1 MIHAVHTNNMSEM
14 GGLRKKMPITFWTFL
29 IGSLAL
35 AGVPPLAGFWSKDEL
50 LVVANEGGH
59 DVLFV
64 VLLLTALLTAFYMT
78 RAVLMTFFGE
88 FRGHGEPHEGPRT
101 MTGLLV
107 ALATVTV
114 FVGLLG
120 APQLGAPFGTW
131 VFFHE
136 IEEAL
141 FVPWIAVAS
150 TLAALLGIAI
160 GYRLYTPIASATR
173 SVRSGRRTRCSRTS
187 TTSTTS
193 TGRASSGRS
202 ETTCP
207 RRVLERPTII
217 DGVVNGAASFTKTL
231 GNGVNWFDEKVI
243 DGAVNGLANLA
254 GFTGG
259 LLRYIQSGNVQRYAV
274 FLFVGVVVLA
284 VVFTKLRLTEG
295 SEGAMTW
302 ENSAIT
308 ITTLLPLAGALVIA
322 LVPRRYETGG
332 PRARHRV
339 HGRGARL
346 RDRDRVRV
354 RLRRPRA
361 CSSSSTRAGSPRSA
375 PATTWGSTA
384 SACRCTCSR
393 SLLSFLCAIY
403 TWRFVPE
410 PGRTK
415 AFLALMLLL
424 ETGMAGTFIAFDL
437 ILFFVFWELV
447 LVPMYFLI
455 GIWGSRQPRVRR
467 DQVLPVHAVRVG
479 VHAAGLPG
487 DVLQLGSEPA
497 HVRHRRAPAVR
508 GVAAASRTT
517 SSWSS
522 SARSASGSR

>member
-1 MIHAVHTNNMSEM
+1 VIHAVHTNNMSEM
-14 GGLRKKMPITFWTFL
+14 GGLRKRMPITFWTFL

-59 DVLFV
+59 DVMFV

-101 MTGLLV
+101 MTGVLV

-160 GYRLYTPIASATR
+160 GYRLYNTYRERDPIRSLGPAYTVLTNKYYLDDLYWKGIVRPVRDDVSAGVYWNDR
-173 SVRSGRRTRCSRTS
+173 
-187 TTSTTS
+187 
-193 TGRASSGRS
+193 
-202 ETTCP
+202 
-207 RRVLERPTII
+207 TII

-274 FLFVGVVVLA
+274 FLFAGVVVLA
-284 VVFTKLRLTEG
+284 VIFTK
-295 SEGAMTW
+295 
-302 ENSAIT
+302 I
-308 ITTLLPLAGALVIA
+308 
-322 LVPRRYETGG
+322 
-332 PRARHRV
+332 
-339 HGRGARL
+339 
-346 RDRDRVRV
+346 
-354 RLRRPRA
+354 
-361 CSSSSTRAGSPRSA
+361 
-375 PATTWGSTA
+375 
-384 SACRCTCSR
+384 
-393 SLLSFLCAIY
+393 
-403 TWRFVPE
+403 
-410 PGRTK
+410 
-415 AFLALMLLL
+415 
-424 ETGMAGTFIAFDL
+424 
-437 ILFFVFWELV
+437 
-447 LVPMYFLI
+447 
-455 GIWGSRQPRVRR
+455 
-467 DQVLPVHAVRVG
+467 
-479 VHAAGLPG
+479 
-487 DVLQLGSEPA
+487 
-497 HVRHRRAPAVR
+497 
-508 GVAAASRTT
+508 
-517 SSWSS
+517 
-522 SARSASGSR
+522 